1 MKKLQNCLYLTRDS
15 LYAHK
20 EREAI
25 VIKEEKETLLK
36 IPIHTIASIYCFGQA
51 KVSPGLMAHCAER
64 DVNLA
69 YFDLFGRFQARV
81 QGRKSGNVLL
91 RRAQYRTSDGDPLP
105 VALMFVAAKIQNSR
119 NLLMRHLRNHGD
131 EQGMVQAAVSALKF
145 SLEQAQRADSLDKLR
160 GVEGDAA
167 ARYFA
172 VFQQLIRPGLR
183 ASFGFDGRSR
193 RPPRDAT
200 NAMMSLV
207 YAVVG
212 QDISGALH
220 AVGLDPQ
227 VGFLHADRPGR
238 DSLSQDVLEE
248 FRAYLADRMVLS
260 LINRQQVKASDF
272 DTEVSGAVR
281 LKDDA
286 RKALFAAIQQRKQE
300 EILHPFLNEKVEI
313 GLLPHIQAMLLARH
327 LRGDLEYYPPF
338 LAR

>member
-1 MKKLQNCLYLTRDS
+1 MNKLQNCLYLTRDN

-51 KVSPGLMAHCAER
+51 KVSPGLMAHCAEK

-91 RRAQYRTSDGDPLP
+91 RRAQYRTSDNTPLP
-105 VALMFVAAKIQNSR
+105 IARLFVAAKIQNSR
-119 NLLMRHLRNHGD
+119 NLLMRHLRNHGED
-131 EQGMVQAAVSALKF
+131 VGVQEAVNALKF
-145 SLEQAQRADSLDKLR
+145 SLQQTQRAESLDKLR
-160 GVEGDAA
+160 GIEGDAA

-172 VFQQLIRPGLR
+172 VFQMLIRPNVR
-183 ASFGFDGRSR
+183 EEFEFNGRSR

-200 NAMMSLV
+200 NAMLSLMYSV
-207 YAVVG
+207 IS

-220 AVGLDPQ
+220 AIGLDPQ

-238 DSLSQDVLEE
+238 DSLSQDILEE

-260 LINRQQVKASDF
+260 LINRQQIKAEDF
-272 DTEVSGAVR
+272 VTEVSGAVR
-281 LKDDA
+281 MKDDA

-300 EILHPFLNEKVEI
+300 EIMHPFLNEKIEI
-313 GLLPHIQAMLLARH
+313 GLLPHVQAMLLARH

-338 LAR
+338 MAR